1 MFEINTVRQH
11 ASAAGWDGAPNR
23 TVIGMAFD
31 PASTPTNPILWI
43 TDNYAYLG
51 SDVPDNTGAISRL
64 SGANLQNYQE
74 VIINL
79 PRSIKDHETNSLAFH
94 NGKLYVTQGSMN
106 AMGATDGTWKRPEH
120 LLSAAVLE
128 LDPAKLPANLPVDVS
143 TPDMVKEPT
152 SNRPTARTYNPYA
165 ASAPLTFYATGVRNA
180 FDLVWH
186 SNGNLYVGTNGSAAG
201 GNTPAVPATLPAS
214 CANRPDGGY
223 TGPSAPALTNN
234 RQDETDY
241 FFNVKKG
248 KYYGHPNPLR
258 CEYILN
264 AGNPTGYTGNPLFK
278 VNAYPA
284 GQQADPNYD
293 LANVNDAG
301 MHASANGS
309 LEYQNA
315 GAFGGALKGKL
326 VQVRYSANQELVTF
340 DVRANGSLSSA
351 TTGITGF
358 TGFAQPLDV
367 VEDPTT
373 GNLYVAEL
381 PNNFANT
388 AIKLLK
394 PRGGVS
400 VGRAEAT
407 PRLVFTEVHG
417 RRGERPAERDRAQ
430 HGLRT
435 RHDHRSH
442 HHRR

>member
-1 MFEINTVRQH
+1 M
-11 ASAAGWDGAPNR
+11 
-23 TVIGMAFD
+23 
-31 PASTPTNPILWI
+31 
-43 TDNYAYLG
+43 
-51 SDVPDNTGAISRL
+51 
-64 SGANLQNYQE
+64 
-74 VIINL
+74 

-94 NGKLYVTQGSMN
+94 DGKLYVTQGSMN
-106 AMGATDGTWKRPEH
+106 AMGATDGTWKRAEH

-143 TPDMVKEPT
+143 TPDMVKEPS
-152 SNRPTARTYNPYA
+152 SNRADREHLQPVRRQCAADVLRHRHPQRLRPGLAQQRQPVRRHQRLGCRWQHPGRARDTCPRPAPTAPTA
-165 ASAPLTFYATGVRNA
+165 A
-180 FDLVWH
+180 
-186 SNGNLYVGTNGSAAG
+186 
-201 GNTPAVPATLPAS
+201 TPV
-214 CANRPDGGY
+214 
-223 TGPSAPALTNN
+223 PSAPALTNN

-340 DVRANGSLSSA
+340 DVRANGNLSSA
-351 TTGITGF
+351 TTGHHRVHRLRPAARRRRGPHHR
-358 TGFAQPLDV
+358 QPLRQRAAQQLRQHRHQAAQA
-367 VEDPTT
+367 PWRRLRRA
-373 GNLYVAEL
+373 G
-381 PNNFANT
+381 
-388 AIKLLK
+388 
-394 PRGGVS
+394 RGHAAPGLHR
-400 VGRAEAT
+400 GD
-407 PRLVFTEVHG
+407 G
-417 RRGERPAERDRAQ
+417 RRGQRPAERDRAQ
-430 HGLRT
+430 HGLRA